1 MVMSG
6 YCLHFSGASTRHWKH
21 DAPVLCNY
29 IVGNLQSGTL
39 LIMFP
44 GWQYGFTI
52 SVYTNN
58 AIGRLNACAAFLFF
72 NFIRLNCK
80 YLILL

>member
-6 YCLHFSGASTRHWKH
+6 NCLHFSGASTRHWKH

-29 IVGNLQSGTL
+29 FVGNLQSGTL

-44 GWQYGFTI
+44 IFADWQYGSI
-52 SVYTNN
+52 SSVSRSVCT
-58 AIGRLNACAAFLFF
+58 RTT
-72 NFIRLNCK
+72 
-80 YLILL
+80 LLEG